1 MAFDILRAVVGL
13 AVLIYAADRLVRS
26 AIRISRA
33 FGVSAVLIGA
43 VVVGFGTS
51 LPEFV
56 VSVLASIEGR
66 LELAI
71 SNVVASNTSNVTL
84 VLGAAAV
91 VAPLVA
97 RRRIV
102 RREGALMFGAVVA
115 LAATLADGR
124 LGVFEGFILV
134 ALLVGS
140 LVLMVRWSNEDP
152 ETPIALIGDDDDDGD
167 DDEDQDDDDDEDHGD
182 DDDDDEEDDDDDQDD
197 DDHDAAGVDRDGSV
211 APTADQARWRRLV
224 GREIV
229 IGIIALGVTLVA
241 ADFLLDGVIG
251 VGESLGLST
260 VVLGLITG
268 VGTSLPELAAGL
280 AGARHRQADL
290 VLGNVVGSNV
300 FNSLGV
306 AGLAAIVGPGSVAD
320 ISAAL
325 LFIMIV
331 AALIAGVFSFTGRT
345 ITRVEGVL
353 LLLGFVLFVAFTFV

>member
-1 MAFDILRAVVGL
+1 LLFDILRTVVGL

-56 VSVLASIEGR
+56 VSALAAIEGR

-91 VAPLVA
+91 AASLAA

-102 RREGALMFGAVVA
+102 RREGALMFAAVIA
-115 LAATLADGR
+115 LTATLADGH
-124 LGVFEGFILV
+124 LGIVEGFILT
-134 ALLVGS
+134 ALLFGAIY
-140 LVLMVRWSNEDP
+140 LMVRWSKEAPELPDDP
-152 ETPIALIGDDDDDGD
+152 GDDDAFERLDPAEADDGD
-167 DDEDQDDDDDEDHGD
+167 
-182 DDDDDEEDDDDDQDD
+182 
-197 DDHDAAGVDRDGSV
+197 
-211 APTADQARWRRLV
+211 TAKRELARWRRIV

-229 IGIIALGVTLVA
+229 IGLVALGVTLIA
-241 ADFLLDGVIG
+241 ADFLLDGVVGIG
-251 VGESLGLST
+251 VRLGLPT
-260 VVLGLITG
+260 LVLGLITG

-280 AGARHRQADL
+280 AGARQGHSDL
-290 VLGNVVGSNV
+290 VIGNVVGSNI

-306 AGLAAIVGPGSVAD
+306 AGLAAILGPGSVAG
-320 ISAAL
+320 ITTATLA
-325 LFIMIV
+325 IMV
-331 AALIAGVFSFTGRT
+331 AAAFIAGVFAFTGRT
-345 ITRVEGVL
+345 ISRTEGLAL
-353 LLLGFVLFVAFTFV
+353 LAGFGLFVLFTFL